1 MSAALYYTQ
10 QGIQRGME
18 RGMERGIQKG
28 EVKRTYSIAINM
40 LHRNFDMGTIR
51 DVTGLSIDAI
61 KGLSKV

>member
-10 QGIQRGME
+10 QGIQRGIE
-18 RGMERGIQKG
+18 RGMQQG
-28 EVKRTYSIAINM
+28 EVKRTYSIATNM